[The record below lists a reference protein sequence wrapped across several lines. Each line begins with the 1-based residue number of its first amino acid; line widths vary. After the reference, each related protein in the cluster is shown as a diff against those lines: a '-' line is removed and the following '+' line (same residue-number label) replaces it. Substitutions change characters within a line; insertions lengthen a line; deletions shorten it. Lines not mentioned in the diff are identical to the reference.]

1 MLECILAFEKKK
13 STIKYIKEK
22 SCPLLRSFSILSIA
36 AIFWWVASSLYS
48 NWATCLLSNKFLP
61 KEGRYAPLHHV
72 QKEAQTDLMDVSL
85 SRLQELA
92 MDREAWCAAVRGVTK
107 SWTWL
112 SDWTE
117 LNWGQLLETD
127 PECIY
132 KGVLRYQIYPFLCLW
147 TFRLLSCPAMSIGVH
162 VPFQTMFS
170 SGYIPRSGIAGSYGS
185 SVFIFLRNF
194 FILKIFKKPVKL
206 HDRWVKTF

>member
-1 MLECILAFEKKK
+1 MQRADSLKKTLMLGKI
-13 STIKYIKEK
+13 
-22 SCPLLRSFSILSIA
+22 
-36 AIFWWVASSLYS
+36 
-48 NWATCLLSNKFLP
+48 
-61 KEGRYAPLHHV
+61 EGRRRRGRQRMRWLNGI
-72 QKEAQTDLMDVSL
+72 TDSMNTSL
-85 SRLQELA
+85 GKLQGLV

-206 HDRWVKTF
+206 HDRWVKTFQGK